1 MQPTDPT
8 IDILKG
14 ILDEVRGLREDTN
27 ARFAETHNRLDT
39 ANLKLHETN
48 SRLERL
54 ERRQTESETRLANDL
69 LAVVNAVHEVG
80 ESFREDRGLREK
92 VDDHERR
99 LTAIEKRAED
109 AG

>member
-8 IDILKG
+8 IDILRG
-14 ILDEVRGLREDTN
+14 ILNEVRGLREDTN

-39 ANLKLHETN
+39 ANYKLHETN
-48 SRLERL
+48 TRLERL

-80 ESFREDRGLREK
+80 ESFREDRTLREK

-99 LTAIEKRAED
+99 IDALEKSTD
-109 AG
+109 DSS